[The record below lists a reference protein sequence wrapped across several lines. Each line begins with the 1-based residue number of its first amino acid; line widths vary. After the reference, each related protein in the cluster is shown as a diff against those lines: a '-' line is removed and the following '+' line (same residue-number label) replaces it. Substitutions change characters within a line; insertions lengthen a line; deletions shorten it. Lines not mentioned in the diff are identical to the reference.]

1 MKIISVDKVVIY
13 PEHVL
18 ELKKLGDVTIY
29 NDIPDEAEGIKRIR
43 DADIVIDNWFKM
55 PSQVIRACSKLQMIC
70 VAATGYDWVDMDET
84 RKRKIVVSNSP
95 GYGTEAV
102 GEHTIGLLLH
112 TIRRAS
118 EAEKDIAK
126 GIWDPMK
133 YRGHELQGK
142 TLGIIGFGSIG
153 RRVAEIA
160 EKGFDMKILFVNSKS
175 STSDFEKLLQESDC
189 ITINCPLTEK
199 TRGMVGDREFSM
211 MKTGVVIVNT
221 GRGAI
226 VDEQSLI
233 SNIESGKVFAVGL
246 DVFPKEPINEKYP
259 LFRFPN
265 VTVTPHIGFNTE
277 EAEYRLSEIVVNNI
291 KNFVENHPIHTV
303 S

>member
-1 MKIISVDKVVIY
+1 M
-13 PEHVL
+13 

>member
-18 ELKKLGDVTIY
+18 ELEKLGDVTIY
-29 NDIPDEAEGIKRIR
+29 NDIPDEAEGIQRIK

-55 PSQVIRACSKLQMIC
+55 PAQVIKACQNLKMIC
-70 VAATGYDWVDMDET
+70 VAATGYDWVDVNET

-102 GEHTIGLLLH
+102 AEHTIGLLLH

-118 EAEKDIAK
+118 EAEKSIAK

-153 RRVAEIA
+153 KRIAEIA
-160 EKGFDMKILFVNSKS
+160 EKGFDMKILYVNSKS
-175 STSDFEKLLQESDC
+175 STSDFEKLLKESDC
-189 ITINCPLTEK
+189 ITINSPLTERTK
-199 TRGMVGDREFSM
+199 GMVGDREFAM

-221 GRGAI
+221 GRGAV
-226 VDEQSLI
+226 VDEQSFIRSL
-233 SNIESGKVFAVGL
+233 ESGKVFGAGL
-246 DVFPKEPINEKYP
+246 DVFPKEPIDKNYP

-265 VTVTPHIGFNTE
+265 VTITPHIGFNTE
-277 EAEYRLSEIVVNNI
+277 EAEYRLSEIVVKNI
-291 KNFVENHPIHTV
+291 QNFVENHPIHVVT
-303 S
+303 

>member
-18 ELKKLGDVTIY
+18 ELEKLGDVTIY
-29 NDIPDEAEGIKRIR
+29 NDIPDEAEGIQRIK

-55 PSQVIRACSKLQMIC
+55 PAQVIKACQNLKMIC
-70 VAATGYDWVDMDET
+70 VAATGYDWVDVNET

-102 GEHTIGLLLH
+102 AEHTIGLLLH

-118 EAEKDIAK
+118 EAEKSIAK

-153 RRVAEIA
+153 KRIAEIA
-160 EKGFDMKILFVNSKS
+160 EKGFDMKILYVNSKS
-175 STSDFEKLLQESDC
+175 STSDFEKLLKESDC
-189 ITINCPLTEK
+189 ITINSPLTERTK
-199 TRGMVGDREFSM
+199 GMVGDREFAM

-221 GRGAI
+221 GRGAV
-226 VDEQSLI
+226 VDEQSFIRSL
-233 SNIESGKVFAVGL
+233 ESGKVFGAGL
-246 DVFPKEPINEKYP
+246 DVFPKEPID
-259 LFRFPN
+259 
-265 VTVTPHIGFNTE
+265 
-277 EAEYRLSEIVVNNI
+277 
-291 KNFVENHPIHTV
+291 KNG
-303 S
+303 